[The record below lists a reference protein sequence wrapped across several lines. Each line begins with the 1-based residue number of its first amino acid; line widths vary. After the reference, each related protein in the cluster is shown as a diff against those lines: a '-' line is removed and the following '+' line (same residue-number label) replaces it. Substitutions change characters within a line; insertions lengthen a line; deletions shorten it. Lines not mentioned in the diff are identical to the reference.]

1 MDVVHAIKPLP
12 SDVRKAI
19 QKINAVRNAFAHS
32 FFPENRKEHRK
43 NKKVLYG
50 GTDIRTQQGLYQ
62 SSVSL
67 TRWGFPNQLQNDS
80 RWRTEGR
87 LPWGPPKTFIAAANK
102 KEDGTLEAAAISVGR
117 DGITP
122 PM

>member
-67 TRWGFPNQLQNDS
+67 TRWGLN
-80 RWRTEGR
+80 EAA
-87 LPWGPPKTFIAAANK
+87 IAASKLVA
-102 KEDGTLEAAAISVGR
+102 ELGVPLASRSGGR
-117 DGITP
+117 HAWNE
-122 PM
+122 